1 MKFLRRVGA
10 VAMMSVLLMPLAAP
24 SAHAETRDKRCDVT
38 QQQDEDDCKETRK
51 AFQTKFFGQ

>member
-24 SAHAETRDKRCDVT
+24 SALAETRDKRCDV